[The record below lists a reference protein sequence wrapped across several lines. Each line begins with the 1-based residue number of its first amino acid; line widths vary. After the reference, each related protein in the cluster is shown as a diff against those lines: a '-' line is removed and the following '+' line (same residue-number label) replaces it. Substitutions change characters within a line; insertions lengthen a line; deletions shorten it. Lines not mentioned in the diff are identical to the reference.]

1 MDVTNSKSILKAANE
16 FKNPIDLLVCNA
28 GVNNGNGDIFSK
40 EHNEK
45 TILEVM
51 MVNVAGPFLTVQ
63 NLYDNL
69 NKKTGSKVA
78 IISSLMGSQTHTASN
93 AAIYRASKAA
103 ANNLMRTISNQFL
116 SENIVVSSYHPG
128 WVRTD
133 MGGKFAD
140 ISPEDSAKGLL
151 EQFLNLKKEDT
162 GKFFNYD
169 GNVLPL

>member
-28 GVNNGNGDIFSK
+28 GVNNGKGDIFSK

-69 NKKTGSKVA
+69 NKKTVSKVV
-78 IISSLMGSQTHTASN
+78 IISSLMGTLTPIILDKLGFNPALASGPFITTSIDILGL
-93 AAIYRASKAA
+93 AIYFMVA
-103 ANNLMRTISNQFL
+103 I
-116 SENIVVSSYHPG
+116 
-128 WVRTD
+128 
-133 MGGKFAD
+133 
-140 ISPEDSAKGLL
+140 
-151 EQFLNLKKEDT
+151 FLN
-162 GKFFNYD
+162 NY
-169 GNVLPL
+169 